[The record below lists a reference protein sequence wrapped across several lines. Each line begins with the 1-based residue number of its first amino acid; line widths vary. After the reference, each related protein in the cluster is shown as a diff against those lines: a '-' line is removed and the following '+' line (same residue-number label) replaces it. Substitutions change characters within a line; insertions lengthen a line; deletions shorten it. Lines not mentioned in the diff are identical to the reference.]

1 MKDRTSRL
9 RILLVDDRGE
19 NRYVLSRIL
28 QNAGFVIEE
37 CATGMQALDVVR
49 TLPDVVILDVKLPD
63 ISGYEVCRGI
73 KTDPVTRLVPVL
85 LTSATF
91 SLEQAPQEMKR
102 VGAQGYLAHPFV
114 PADVI
119 TQVKKA
125 IEPKS

>member
-1 MKDRTSRL
+1 MKDRGNKS

-28 QNAGFVIEE
+28 QNAGFIIEE

-49 TLPDVVILDVKLPD
+49 SLPDIVILDVKLPD
-63 ISGYEVCRGI
+63 LSGYEVCRGI
-73 KTDPVTRLVPVL
+73 KTDPVTSLVPVL

-91 SLEQAPQEMKR
+91 VHGETPQELQR

-114 PADVI
+114 PAEVVE
-119 TQVKKA
+119 QVRKA